1 MNRQRSAVAVQELA
15 THRPARLL
23 PPIDEELSFDFELE
37 PQQPAPRAIA
47 AFHSEG
53 AGVKAAI
60 LRWLEEQA

>member
-1 MNRQRSAVAVQELA
+1 VSRSALAVQEVV
-15 THRPARLL
+15 TSRSSRLL

-47 AFHSEG
+47 PFQTEG